1 MGFGGLAAW
10 YAHKDWKKVEAGGSN
25 HFQRLRKKRRR
36 MTREVNDIVIDAING
51 DQNTNGRSFDGT
63 ISFGTNDGDDINYE
77 ISRQYNP
84 VFTGGANVI
93 REVAH
98 SFVDDTDFFQ
108 NARKGRRTSYSLT

>member
-1 MGFGGLAAW
+1 MPKASSGADKAAKNKK
-10 YAHKDWKKVEAGGSN
+10 AKAMLKKFKKDRMNATDDDNFDTYDDEDINDLSTIDDEESSFRSN
-25 HFQRLRKKRRR
+25 V
-36 MTREVNDIVIDAING
+36 T
-51 DQNTNGRSFDGT
+51 T
-63 ISFGTNDGDDINYE
+63 DDINYE

>member
-1 MGFGGLAAW
+1 M
-10 YAHKDWKKVEAGGSN
+10 N
-25 HFQRLRKKRRR
+25 
-36 MTREVNDIVIDAING
+36 REVNDIVIDAING

-63 ISFGTNDGDDINYE
+63 ISFGTNDGDDDNYDTYDDEDINDLSTIDDEESSFRSNVTTDDINYE